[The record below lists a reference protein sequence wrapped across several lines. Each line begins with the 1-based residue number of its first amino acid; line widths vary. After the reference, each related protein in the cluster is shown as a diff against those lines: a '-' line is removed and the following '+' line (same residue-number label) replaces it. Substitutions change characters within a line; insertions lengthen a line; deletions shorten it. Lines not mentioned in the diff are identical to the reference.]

1 VSWASCTAVRN
12 RSDASAHDLTSG
24 RAGPTPLGPKMMA
37 PWHEMTYLQA
47 AGRPSGKHLVD
58 VGKKKQVAKMMAM
71 GLAQRHV

>member
-1 VSWASCTAVRN
+1 
-12 RSDASAHDLTSG
+12 
-24 RAGPTPLGPKMMA
+24 MMA